1 MILTRLLSVFTS
13 PSISK
18 KQFERIVL
26 TAVSELDDAYGV
38 SILKKVEQSF
48 PSVRFGELY
57 TALDFMEEKG
67 YLFSW
72 MADGGPKRGGR
83 QKKCYRLEKDGEDLL
98 LELAEDR
105 AAMMGTI
112 EERSW
117 S

>member
-1 MILTRLLSVFTS
+1 MTLTRLLSVFTS

-18 KQFERIVL
+18 KRFEYIVL

-38 SILKKVEQSF
+38 PILKKVEQSH
-48 PSVRFGELY
+48 PSVRFGDLY

-67 YLFSW
+67 YLLSW

-83 QKKCYRLEKDGEDLL
+83 QKRCYRLEKDGEDYLRELL
-98 LELAEDR
+98 ADR
-105 AAMMGTI
+105 AAVIGAV

>member
-1 MILTRLLSVFTS
+1 MTLTRLLSAFTS

-26 TAVSELDDAYGV
+26 TAVSELNDAYGV
-38 SILKKVEQSF
+38 PILKKVEKSH

-83 QKKCYRLEKDGEDLL
+83 QKKCYRLEQDGEDFLR
-98 LELAEDR
+98 EPVEDP
-105 AAMMGTI
+105 AVI
-112 EERSW
+112 LPLEERSW